1 MVNMKIDYF
10 RKKKKINES
19 NLRHVE
25 FELLTNYLG
34 GAGYA
39 VQEIRRRLR
48 LGGKNKHKT
57 NKISTERLNFNHHS
71 NKMRNFA
78 KIM

>member
-1 MVNMKIDYF
+1 M
-10 RKKKKINES
+10 
-19 NLRHVE
+19 RHVE

>member
-1 MVNMKIDYF
+1 MVNLKIDYF
-10 RKKKKINES
+10 RKKINES
-19 NLRHVE
+19 NLSHGE
-25 FELLTNYLG
+25 FELVTDYSG

-48 LGGKNKHKT
+48 VGEKTNTKQT
-57 NKISTERLNFNHHS
+57 NKISTEIFDPHHHS
-71 NKMRNFA
+71 NKRRNSA